1 MEGLRAAPRPE
12 APRRRAWERGAGPGS
27 QAGGAR
33 GWVGRPL
40 VSAAL
45 WWRPWAPAGEL
56 RAARPFPAHSRPA
69 PAEEYQCTGI
79 LEVDFAELCT
89 RWGYTDFPK
98 VVTRP
103 RPQPTFAPS
112 ASTSEKPTVGE

>member
-1 MEGLRAAPRPE
+1 MR
-12 APRRRAWERGAGPGS
+12 
-27 QAGGAR
+27 
-33 GWVGRPL
+33 RPL
-40 VSAAL
+40 GSAAL

-56 RAARPFPAHSRPA
+56 GAARPSPPPLVPA

-103 RPQPTFAPS
+103 RPQLTFAPS
-112 ASTSEKPTVGE
+112 ASTSEKPTLGE